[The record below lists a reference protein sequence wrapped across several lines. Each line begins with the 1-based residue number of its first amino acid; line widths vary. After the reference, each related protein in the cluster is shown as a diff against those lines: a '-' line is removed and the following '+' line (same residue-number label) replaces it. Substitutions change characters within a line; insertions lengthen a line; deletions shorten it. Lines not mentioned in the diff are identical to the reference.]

1 MPLTPEGEVCAHC
14 PDKTLDVHHADT
26 CKFGGDVVA
35 RHNTLRNVIFEFCKR
50 ALLNCHGDSIYCDSN
65 ILYYFNPKLSPRVH
79 SFSFPIFVIF
89 ECNYSY
95 ISVYLAI
102 DQSGF

>member
-1 MPLTPEGEVCAHC
+1 MVSGSSLGGPLTTFIMRASCVST
-14 PDKTLDVHHADT
+14 TLDYV
-26 CKFGGDVVA
+26 
-35 RHNTLRNVIFEFCKR
+35 N
-50 ALLNCHGDSIYCDSN
+50 LLFYCHGDSIYCDSN

>member
-1 MPLTPEGEVCAHC
+1 MIW
-14 PDKTLDVHHADT
+14 
-26 CKFGGDVVA
+26 A
-35 RHNTLRNVIFEFCKR
+35 RFSRLVGR
-50 ALLNCHGDSIYCDSN
+50 CHGDSIYCDSN
-65 ILYYFNPKLSPRVH
+65 ILYYFNLKLSPRVH